1 MKQDRTKQR
10 EVDGIMFEMKSD
22 GWLQPRFHRI
32 VFRITADN
40 IGKSLS
46 LCDEQQGIMIMIPVE
61 PVEDLIRNALN

>member
-10 EVDGIMFEMKSD
+10 EVDGIMFDTKSD
-22 GWLQPRFHRI
+22 GSLRPRFHRI

-40 IGKSLS
+40 HGKSLS

-61 PVEDLIRNALN
+61 SVEDLIRNALN

>member
-1 MKQDRTKQR
+1 MNQDRTKLR
-10 EVDGIMFEMKSD
+10 EVDGIMFDMKLD
-22 GWLQPRFHRI
+22 GSLRPRFHRI

-40 IGKSLS
+40 FGKSLS